1 MQIFARNITG
11 QTLTLTCSTGTSI
24 EELKHQIQELENE
37 NEEGSG
43 LEITQQRLIY
53 GGKQL
58 SNSRT
63 LKSYN
68 ISESSTL
75 HLTSSL
81 NGGELVY
88 KFIVVVFSI
97 AFGVPILKYF
107 YRQYVS
113 KLIESATE
121 SIANAQ
127 KRATERVSGAGRRVT
142 NNRLS
147 GRFK

>member
-1 MQIFARNITG
+1 MQIFARNLTG
-11 QTLTLTCSTGTSI
+11 RTLTLSCDKLTRIESI
-24 EELKHQIQELENE
+24 KDQIYTADNE
-37 NEEGSG
+37 DGNGISPP
-43 LEITQQRLIY
+43 QQRIIY
-53 GGKQL
+53 GGRQL
-58 SNSRT
+58 CDSRT
-63 LKSYN
+63 IEDYN
-68 ISESSTL
+68 IQQFSTL
-75 HLTSSL
+75 HVTGSL
-81 NGGELVY
+81 SGGELVY

-97 AFGVPILKYF
+97 AFGVPILKYV